1 MQNVAERKIAMF
13 TVQEL
18 KSLNE
23 LEMLVYQYVMEHRS
37 AVPYMR
43 IRELATEAHVSTT
56 TVLHFCK
63 KMGCEGFSQFKWKLK
78 EEVGNNT
85 RDRDIPDSLSEL
97 QTFFWRVGTPAYQE
111 RLERAAA
118 MIARTERIFMVG
130 IGNSGSIAS
139 YGARYFSNLGKF
151 SLCVSDP
158 FYPITLTD
166 CTNAAALVFSV
177 SGEPKEI
184 IKIAQDLHQRHCA
197 LIAVTSVESSTL
209 AQLCDLTL
217 PYYTTMR
224 RSTPENYD
232 FTSQIPAVYLLE
244 SVARR
249 VHNRLNE

>member
-1 MQNVAERKIAMF
+1 MF
-13 TVQEL
+13 TAQAL

-23 LEMLVYQYVMEHRS
+23 LEMLVYQYVMEHRF

-43 IRELATEAHVSTT
+43 IRELAIEAHVSTT

-78 EEVGNNT
+78 EEGGTNA
-85 RDRDIPDSLSEL
+85 RDKDIPDSVSEL

-111 RLERAAA
+111 KLENAAA
-118 MIARTERIFMVG
+118 IIARMERIFMVG

-151 SLCVSDP
+151 ALCVSDP
-158 FYPITLTD
+158 FYP
-166 CTNAAALVFSV
+166 
-177 SGEPKEI
+177 
-184 IKIAQDLHQRHCA
+184 
-197 LIAVTSVESSTL
+197 STL
-209 AQLCDLTL
+209 AQFCDLTL

-224 RSTPENYD
+224 RSKAENYD
-232 FTSQIPAVYLLE
+232 YSSQILAVYLLE
-244 SVARR
+244 SLARR

>member
-1 MQNVAERKIAMF
+1 MF
-13 TVQEL
+13 TAQAL

-23 LEMLVYQYVMEHRS
+23 LEMLVYQYVMEHRF

-43 IRELATEAHVSTT
+43 IRELATEAHISTT

-78 EEVGNNT
+78 EEGGTNA
-85 RDRDIPDSLSEL
+85 RDKDISDSLSEL

-111 RLERAAA
+111 KLENAAA
-118 MIARTERIFMVG
+118 IIARMERIFMVG

-151 SLCVSDP
+151 ALCVSDP
-158 FYPITLTD
+158 FYP
-166 CTNAAALVFSV
+166 
-177 SGEPKEI
+177 
-184 IKIAQDLHQRHCA
+184 
-197 LIAVTSVESSTL
+197 STL
-209 AQLCDLTL
+209 AQFCDLTL

-224 RSTPENYD
+224 RSEAENYD
-232 FTSQIPAVYLLE
+232 YSSQIPAVYLLE
-244 SVARR
+244 SLARR

>member
-1 MQNVAERKIAMF
+1 MF
-13 TVQEL
+13 TAQAL

-78 EEVGNNT
+78 EEGGTNA
-85 RDRDIPDSLSEL
+85 RDKDISDSLSEL

-111 RLERAAA
+111 KLENAAA
-118 MIARTERIFMVG
+118 IIARMERIFMVG
-130 IGNSGSIAS
+130 IGNSGGIAS
-139 YGARYFSNLGKF
+139 YGVRYFSNLGKF
-151 SLCVSDP
+151 ALCVSDP
-158 FYPITLTD
+158 FYP
-166 CTNAAALVFSV
+166 
-177 SGEPKEI
+177 
-184 IKIAQDLHQRHCA
+184 
-197 LIAVTSVESSTL
+197 STL
-209 AQLCDLTL
+209 AQFCDLTL

-224 RSTPENYD
+224 RNEAENYEYS
-232 FTSQIPAVYLLE
+232 SQIQAVYLLE
-244 SVARR
+244 SLARR

>member
-1 MQNVAERKIAMF
+1 MF
-13 TVQEL
+13 TAQAL

-43 IRELATEAHVSTT
+43 IRELATEAHIST

-78 EEVGNNT
+78 EEGGTNA
-85 RDRDIPDSLSEL
+85 RDKDIPDSLSEL

-111 RLERAAA
+111 KLENAAA
-118 MIARTERIFMVG
+118 IIARMERIFMVG

-151 SLCVSDP
+151 ALCVSDP
-158 FYPITLTD
+158 FYP
-166 CTNAAALVFSV
+166 
-177 SGEPKEI
+177 
-184 IKIAQDLHQRHCA
+184 
-197 LIAVTSVESSTL
+197 STL
-209 AQLCDLTL
+209 AQFCDLTL

-224 RSTPENYD
+224 RNEAENYD
-232 FTSQIPAVYLLE
+232 YSSQIPAVYLLE
-244 SVARR
+244 SLARR

>member
-1 MQNVAERKIAMF
+1 MF
-13 TVQEL
+13 TAQAL

-78 EEVGNNT
+78 EEGGTNA
-85 RDRDIPDSLSEL
+85 RDKDIPDSVSEL

-111 RLERAAA
+111 KLENAAA
-118 MIARTERIFMVG
+118 IIARMERIFMVG

-151 SLCVSDP
+151 ALCVSDP
-158 FYPITLTD
+158 FYP
-166 CTNAAALVFSV
+166 
-177 SGEPKEI
+177 
-184 IKIAQDLHQRHCA
+184 
-197 LIAVTSVESSTL
+197 STL
-209 AQLCDLTL
+209 AQFCDLTL

-224 RSTPENYD
+224 RSKAENYD
-232 FTSQIPAVYLLE
+232 YSSQILAVYLLE
-244 SVARR
+244 SLARR

>member
-1 MQNVAERKIAMF
+1 MF
-13 TVQEL
+13 TAQAL

-23 LEMLVYQYVMEHRS
+23 LEMLVYQYVMEHRF

-78 EEVGNNT
+78 EEGGTNA
-85 RDRDIPDSLSEL
+85 RDKDIPDSLSEL

-111 RLERAAA
+111 KLENAAA
-118 MIARTERIFMVG
+118 IIARMERIFMVG

-139 YGARYFSNLGKF
+139 YSARYFSNLGKF
-151 SLCVSDP
+151 ALCVSDP
-158 FYPITLTD
+158 FYP
-166 CTNAAALVFSV
+166 
-177 SGEPKEI
+177 
-184 IKIAQDLHQRHCA
+184 
-197 LIAVTSVESSTL
+197 STL
-209 AQLCDLTL
+209 AQFCDLTL

-224 RSTPENYD
+224 RSEAENYD
-232 FTSQIPAVYLLE
+232 YSSQIPAVYLLK
-244 SVARR
+244 SLARR

>member
-1 MQNVAERKIAMF
+1 MF
-13 TVQEL
+13 TAQEL

-23 LEMLVYQYVMEHRS
+23 LEMLVYQYVTEHRS

-78 EEVGNNT
+78 EENGIDT
-85 RDRDIPDSLSEL
+85 QDKDIPDALNEL
-97 QTFFWRVGTPAYQE
+97 QTFFWRVGTPAYRE
-111 RLERAAA
+111 KLEQAAA
-118 MIARTERIFMVG
+118 IIARMERIFVVG

-151 SLCVSDP
+151 ALSVSDP

-166 CTNAAALVFSV
+166 CTSAAALVFSV
-177 SGEPKEI
+177 SGETPEVLKL
-184 IKIAQDLHQRHCA
+184 AHDLRERGCT
-197 LIAVTSVESSTL
+197 LLAVTGNESCTL
-209 AQLCDLTL
+209 AQVCDLTL
-217 PYYTTMR
+217 PYYTAAR
-224 RSTPENYD
+224 RSGVENYD
-232 FTSQIPAVYLLE
+232 LTSQIPAVYLME
-244 SVARR
+244 SLARR

>member
-1 MQNVAERKIAMF
+1 MF
-13 TVQEL
+13 TAQAL

-23 LEMLVYQYVMEHRS
+23 LEMLVYQYVMEHRF

-78 EEVGNNT
+78 EEGGTNA
-85 RDRDIPDSLSEL
+85 RDKDISDSLSEL

-111 RLERAAA
+111 KLENAAA
-118 MIARTERIFMVG
+118 ISARMERIFMVG

-151 SLCVSDP
+151 ALCVSDP
-158 FYPITLTD
+158 FYP
-166 CTNAAALVFSV
+166 
-177 SGEPKEI
+177 
-184 IKIAQDLHQRHCA
+184 
-197 LIAVTSVESSTL
+197 STL
-209 AQLCDLTL
+209 VKLCDLTL

-224 RSTPENYD
+224 RSKAENYD
-232 FTSQIPAVYLLE
+232 YSSQIQAVYLLE
-244 SVARR
+244 SMARR